1 MFNTHEKKGRYGTAQ
16 FTTESEFDPLVVF
29 FLCSKN
35 AQWKG
40 MLVGFGE
47 VVGPNKSDQE

>member
-1 MFNTHEKKGRYGTAQ
+1 MKVWDGQ

-29 FLCSKN
+29 FVRKMRSG
-35 AQWKG
+35 AG

-47 VVGPNKSDQE
+47 VVGPSDQE